1 MRTSVATRTT
11 VQTRTREPLP
21 AALLRELDG
30 TTLARTRTAAEQRP
44 TSIKDAIIR
53 WLNEEL

>member
-1 MRTSVATRTT
+1 VATRTH

-21 AALLRELDG
+21 PSLTRDWDGIVPSRNRGAANE
-30 TTLARTRTAAEQRP
+30 RP
-44 TSIKDAIIR
+44 PSIKDAIIR

>member
-1 MRTSVATRTT
+1 MRTSVATRST

-21 AALLRELDG
+21 AALMRELDG
-30 TTLARTRTAAEQRP
+30 HTAARTRTGAEQRP
-44 TSIKDAIIR
+44 ASIKDAIIR

>member
-1 MRTSVATRTT
+1 MRTSVATRTH
-11 VQTRTREPLP
+11 VQTRTRESLHT
-21 AALLRELDG
+21 ALIRDLDG
-30 TTLARTRTAAEQRP
+30 NAAARTRSTAERP